1 MTLPTITPA
10 QAQALI
16 NDGARLIDIRDP
28 DEHRRQSIP
37 GASNMPPA
45 SLQPLAG
52 KSPVIWHCRSG
63 MRTAGNAA
71 VLAENSG
78 CPAYLLEGGI
88 DAWRAA
94 GFPVRTDAK
103 APLEL
108 MRQVQ
113 IAAGLMVLAGVIL
126 SLTVAQ
132 GFVALAGFVGAGLV
146 FAGVTGSCGMA
157 RLLAQ
162 MPWNRRAA

>member
-37 GASNMPPA
+37 GASNMPLA

-157 RLLAQ
+157 RLLTQ